1 MTTSGSDADYGAA
14 MKHERGQRKGP
25 ADSCDYEGCESTKFD
40 LIRDRLTDE
49 RLVVCEE
56 CGFTMGWLE

>member
-1 MTTSGSDADYGAA
+1 MSKNEAG

-25 ADSCDYEGCESTKFD
+25 ASSCDYDGCGSTSFD

-49 RLVVCEE
+49 RLVVCRE
-56 CGFTMGWLE
+56 CGFTMGWL